1 MKNVLE
7 RAAENNS
14 AFKMMSFQAKQK
26 MDYDFKVKY
35 AEVRAKEFYYH
46 PEIAVSVM

>member
-14 AFKMMSFQAKQK
+14 AFKMMSFQAKQRK
-26 MDYDFKVKY
+26 SNEKDSNF
-35 AEVRAKEFYYH
+35 VRTH
-46 PEIAVSVM
+46 LH